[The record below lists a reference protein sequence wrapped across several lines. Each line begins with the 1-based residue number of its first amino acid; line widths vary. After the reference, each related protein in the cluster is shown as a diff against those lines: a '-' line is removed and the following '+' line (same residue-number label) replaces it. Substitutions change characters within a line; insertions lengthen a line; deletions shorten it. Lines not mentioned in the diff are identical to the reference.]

1 MLAGDQGLR
10 RGAWGGTIVARF
22 NDVESGHCPDRP
34 ESACGPRLVSVTGA
48 VLVVAKLNRLLR
60 NAAFLLSLRDSGV
73 RLAAVDLPEAND
85 LSVGIMALVIQ
96 QEREATSRRRGVR
109 LGNPNGG
116 EALKRVGKD
125 TATSWA
131 ASAVSLRE
139 IATELT
145 AHGILTRRGGRW
157 RVSTLMN
164 LLDRLGEGR
173 YRRHG

>member
-1 MLAGDQGLR
+1 VLAGDQGLR

-34 ESACGPRLVSVTGA
+34 ESACGPRPGLGDGSGSGGRQARPA
-48 VLVVAKLNRLLR
+48 VED
-60 NAAFLLSLRDSGV
+60 AAFLLSLRDSGV
-73 RLAAVDLPEAND
+73 RFAAVDLPEAND

-145 AHGILTRRGGRW
+145 AHGILTRRGERW